1 MSYDIEETVKSFDEN
16 FDEFIMPYLEQ
27 HGFKLKSR
35 QIEESIGSYQFSVT
49 RTQGKAQA
57 TLCFRF
63 CNHHYD
69 LFDGIAI
76 TLQSTSVNG
85 ETTSYRLNDIL
96 GDGNYK
102 RYSQLNSD
110 KSLKDAA
117 QDIRTHFG
125 KYIEQ
130 IEPKLDPNHL
140 FHKKPQMNDDNFEDR
155 IKTYSLHELH
165 ECLSGL
171 DEEKFPERKRLLVDA
186 IKNYTNTA
194 DNNLSPIQNEDASKL
209 VIYAPFWRRFVALL
223 IDMILLAVLGAM
235 IGISIGHLF
244 WDKDVLGRLIGLV
257 ISGSYFAY
265 FNSAAQGGQ
274 TFGKRLLK
282 IKVVNHFGDYI
293 NIKQSL
299 LRYSV
304 IAPPLMFNH
313 LILPMNAWS
322 IALIGIIG
330 GALFGVPLANLY
342 LFIFNRRTK
351 QLVHDIIGKT
361 IVLQNDSA
369 DGTYETTGRTN
380 IGVSLSICTVIF
392 IAIVGLAIANS
403 RIELPETYQ
412 KISKLPD
419 VYAVVTSTGTTT
431 TTSFDGESTTRNYFT
446 ATVRVKST
454 QSMDS
459 TFANKVSEIIKQ
471 DKDIESGNQII
482 RVVLIGGYNLGIW
495 SSTKTNTFTIR

>member
-16 FDEFIMPYLEQ
+16 FDAFIMPYLEQ
-27 HGFKLKSR
+27 YGFKLKSR

-49 RTQGKAQA
+49 RPQGKAQA

-76 TLQSTSVNG
+76 TFLNTSANG
-85 ETTSYRLNDIL
+85 ESTSYRLNDIL

-102 RYSQLNSD
+102 RYSQLKLD
-110 KSLKDAA
+110 TSLKDAA

-130 IEPKLDPNHL
+130 IEPQLAPNHS
-140 FHKKPQMNDDNFEDR
+140 FHKKLPMTDDTFEDR
-155 IKTYSLHELH
+155 IESYQ
-165 ECLSGL
+165 
-171 DEEKFPERKRLLVDA
+171 DD
-186 IKNYTNTA
+186 
-194 DNNLSPIQNEDASKL
+194 EDASKL
-209 VIYAPFWRRFVALL
+209 VVYAPFWRRLVALF
-223 IDMILLAVLGAM
+223 IDTVILAVLGAF
-235 IGISIGHLF
+235 IGVFIGHLF

-265 FNSAAQGGQ
+265 FNSEAQGGQ

-293 NIKQSL
+293 SIKQSL
-299 LRYSV
+299 LRYAV

-313 LILPMNAWS
+313 LILPLNVWS
-322 IALIGIIG
+322 IALAGIIG
-330 GALFGVPLANLY
+330 GVLFSVPLANLY
-342 LFIFNRRTK
+342 LLIFNRRSK
-351 QLVHDIIGKT
+351 QLIHDIIGKT

-403 RIELPETYQ
+403 RVELQETYQ
-412 KISKLPD
+412 KISALPD
-419 VYAVVTSTGTTT
+419 VYAVVTSTGSTT
-431 TTSFDGESTTRNYFT
+431 TTSFGGESTTRNHFV
-446 ATVRVKST
+446 AKVRVKSI

-459 TFANKVSEIIKQ
+459 TFAKKVAEIIKQ
-471 DKDIESGNQII
+471 DQNIESGNQII
-482 RVVLIGGYNLGIW
+482 RVVLVGGYNLGIW
-495 SSTKTNTFTIR
+495 SSTVTNTFNVK

>member
-16 FDEFIMPYLEQ
+16 FDEVIMPYLEQ

-76 TLQSTSVNG
+76 TLLNTSANG

-130 IEPKLDPNHL
+130 TEPQLDPNHL
-140 FHKKPQMNDDNFEDR
+140 LHKNSPMNDDNFEDR

-186 IKNYTNTA
+186 IRNYANTA
-194 DNNLSPIQNEDASKL
+194 DGNLRPVQNEDASKL
-209 VIYAPFWRRFVALL
+209 VVYAPFWRRLVALL
-223 IDMILLAVLGAM
+223 IDMLILAVLGAF
-235 IGISIGHLF
+235 IGVLIGHLF
-244 WDKDVLGRLIGLV
+244 WDKDILGRLIGLV

-282 IKVVNHFGDYI
+282 IKVVNHLGDYI
-293 NIKQSL
+293 SIKQSL

-313 LILPMNAWS
+313 LILPMNTWS

-351 QLVHDIIGKT
+351 QLIHDIIGKT

-380 IGVSLSICTVIF
+380 IAVSLSICLGVFVT
-392 IAIVGLAIANS
+392 IVTLGVMNS
-403 RIELPETYQ
+403 RMEFPETYQ
-412 KISKLPD
+412 RISKLPD
-419 VYAVVTSTGTTT
+419 VYTVVTSTGTTT
-431 TTSFDGESTTRNYFT
+431 TTSFGGESTTRDYFV

-459 TFANKVSEIIKQ
+459 TFANKVAEIIKQ
-471 DKDIESGNQII
+471 DKDVESGNQII
-482 RVVLIGGYNLGIW
+482 RVVLVGGYNLGIW
-495 SSTKTNTFTIR
+495 SSTITNAFTIR